1 MHVYLLVYMYVCV
14 MYIHINVYVCITFL
28 TECIV
33 IGNRQCKQCYI
44 YIC

>member
-1 MHVYLLVYMYVCV
+1 MCIYLYMYVCV

-28 TECIV
+28 AECIV

-44 YIC
+44 YIF